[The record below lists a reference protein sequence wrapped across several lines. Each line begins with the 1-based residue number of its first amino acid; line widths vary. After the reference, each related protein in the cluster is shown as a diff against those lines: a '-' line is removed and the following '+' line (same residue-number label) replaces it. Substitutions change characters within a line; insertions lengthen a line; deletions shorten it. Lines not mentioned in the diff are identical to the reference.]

1 MRSMTTTIPPQQR
14 IEADVKAALKA
25 GEKEKL
31 STLRMLLTEIKNER
45 IRRGGEVDEAGF
57 VSLVRKAIK
66 QREEAAAQ
74 YRNGQREELAAKEEA
89 EGKLLAAYLPA
100 QVDEGQIRAAIEEV
114 VASRGLSGP
123 AAIGPIMKEMLARFG
138 SSADGATINRIAR
151 EVLAKPAG

>member
-1 MRSMTTTIPPQQR
+1 MTTIPPQQR
-14 IEADVKAALKA
+14 IEADVKTAMKS

-45 IRRGGEVDEAGF
+45 IRRGSEVDEAGF

-66 QREEAAAQ
+66 QREEAASQ
-74 YRNGQREELAAKEEA
+74 YRNGGREELAAKEEA
-89 EGKLLAAYLPA
+89 EQKILSAYLPA

-114 VASRGLSGP
+114 VAAKGLSGP
-123 AAIGPIMKEMLARFG
+123 AAMGPIMKEVLARFG

-151 EVLAKPAG
+151 EVLAKNA